1 MRRPLFALGPLL
13 VLWPGVVG
21 AEITAATY
29 EEPTAIYDHGA
40 LAGGEYAGLSI
51 RIAPNREIGVG
62 TFQTVYEDT
71 APRLAD
77 LDGDGLPEVVT
88 VVSYFDWGA
97 AIRIF
102 AEVPAPENP
111 AGTTVAVVA
120 ETAPIGQR
128 HRWLAIA
135 GIADFDG
142 DGATDIAYVDRPHLN
157 KVLRVV
163 TVRRDGPN
171 WTLTE
176 AASAPGLTNH
186 RLGSATIEGGLRDCG
201 PPEIITANAD
211 WTRIIASRVVAGAIV
226 SEDRGAYT
234 GPESLNA
241 ALGCR

>member
-1 MRRPLFALGPLL
+1 MFALGPLL
-13 VLWPGVVG
+13 ALWPGISG
-21 AEITAATY
+21 AEITSATY
-29 EEPTAIYDHGA
+29 AEPTDVYGHGA
-40 LAGGEYAGLSI
+40 LAGGEYAGMTV

-88 VVSYFDWGA
+88 VVSYFDRGA
-97 AIRIF
+97 AIRVF

-142 DGATDIAYVDRPHLN
+142 DGHTDIAYVDRPHLN

-163 TVRRDGPN
+163 TVRREGAN

-176 AASAPGLTNH
+176 TASAPGLTNH
-186 RLGSATIEGGLRDCG
+186 RLGSAVIEGGVRDCG
-201 PPEIITANAD
+201 TPEIITANAD
-211 WTRIIASRVVAGAIV
+211 WSRIIASRVVSGAIV
-226 SEDRGAYT
+226 SEDIGAYA
-234 GPESLNA
+234 GPDSLRA
-241 ALGCR
+241 ALTCR